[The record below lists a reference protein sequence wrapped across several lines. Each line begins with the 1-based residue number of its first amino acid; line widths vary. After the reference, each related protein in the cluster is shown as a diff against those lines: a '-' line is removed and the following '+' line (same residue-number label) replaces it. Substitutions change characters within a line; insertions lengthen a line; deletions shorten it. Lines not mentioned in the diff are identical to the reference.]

1 MINIS
6 KPSIG
11 QEEINLV
18 TKALESGWV
27 SSQGPFIKEFEERM
41 ASFCGTKHCV
51 LVANGTVAIHLA
63 LLVLKIGPGDEV
75 IVPDLTFVATANAV
89 KMAGATP
96 VFADVSKDTWCI
108 DPEDVRRK
116 ITQHTKAVIPVH
128 LYGFPANMDSLMTIA
143 KEFSIHIIE
152 DAAEAHGAIYHGKS
166 VGGFGAMATFSF
178 FGNKII
184 TTGEGGAIT
193 TDSDDYAEYARFLR
207 DHGMSRTKR
216 YWYDEVGYNYRM
228 TNLQAALG
236 VAQIKQIHN
245 FIMERDNIINEY
257 KRHLEPVGLILNPR
271 ASHIRPVNWITC
283 VLLDKPDSIIRDK
296 ILNELKNFGI
306 ETRPFF
312 YPITSLPM
320 YKNNVNSVSEN
331 LSARGLNLPTFA
343 GISKEQI
350 KFISQNLID
359 AISKHS

>member
-1 MINIS
+1 
-6 KPSIG
+6 
-11 QEEINLV
+11 
-18 TKALESGWV
+18 
-27 SSQGPFIKEFEERM
+27 
-41 ASFCGTKHCV
+41 
-51 LVANGTVAIHLA
+51 
-63 LLVLKIGPGDEV
+63 
-75 IVPDLTFVATANAV
+75 
-89 KMAGATP
+89 
-96 VFADVSKDTWCI
+96 
-108 DPEDVRRK
+108 
-116 ITQHTKAVIPVH
+116 
-128 LYGFPANMDSLMTIA
+128 MDSLMSIA

-216 YWYDEVGYNYRM
+216 YWYEEVGYNYRM

-236 VAQIKQIHN
+236 VAQINQIHN

-257 KRHLEPVGLILNPR
+257 KKHLEPAGLILNPI
-271 ASHIRPVNWITC
+271 APHIRPVNWITC

-296 ILNELKNFGI
+296 ILAELKNFGI

-350 KFISQNLID
+350 KFISRNLID